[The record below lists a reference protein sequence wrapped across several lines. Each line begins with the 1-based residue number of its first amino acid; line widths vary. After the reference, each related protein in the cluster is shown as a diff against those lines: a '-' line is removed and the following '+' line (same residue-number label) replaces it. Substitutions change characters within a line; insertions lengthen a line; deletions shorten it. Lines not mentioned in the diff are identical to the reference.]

1 MTPNWVCR
9 YSSDVSVFILK
20 PTDQSAGVGA
30 AMVAAI
36 IIHVEASAAYKPH
49 RRRNAVFSE
58 PVMKITSNNK
68 AMMGAVAIT
77 GVVAMPMAQLT
88 MAPTTQLRRAHA
100 AARIHAQSDAR
111 YINPH

>member
-9 YSSDVSVFILK
+9 YSSGVSVFILK

-58 PVMKITSNNK
+58 PVIKITSNNK
-68 AMMGAVAIT
+68 ATMGAVAIT
-77 GVVAMPMAQLT
+77 GLVAMPMAQLT
-88 MAPTTQLRRAHA
+88 TAATTQRRLADS
-100 AARIHAQSDAR
+100 AARITA
-111 YINPH
+111 

>member
-9 YSSDVSVFILK
+9 YSSGVSVFILK

-30 AMVAAI
+30 AIGATI

-77 GVVAMPMAQLT
+77 GLVAMAMAQLT
-88 MAPTTQLRRAHA
+88 TAAIAQRRGPGL
-100 AARIHAQSDAR
+100 AAR
-111 YINPH
+111 